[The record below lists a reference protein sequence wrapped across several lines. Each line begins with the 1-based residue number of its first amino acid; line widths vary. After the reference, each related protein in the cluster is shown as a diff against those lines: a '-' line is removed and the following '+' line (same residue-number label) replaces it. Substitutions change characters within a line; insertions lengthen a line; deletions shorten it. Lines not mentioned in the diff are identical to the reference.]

1 MRIGLVAATVAVLV
15 ASAPRAWAAPCATA
29 CKDEIK
35 SCVSQNCQGLKPAAK
50 MRCKRSKCQ
59 KPIVNDCYHDLN
71 VCGATTAR
79 PPGSPAPTTGGW

>member
-1 MRIGLVAATVAVLV
+1 MRTRTVAALVAALAVSSP
-15 ASAPRAWAAPCATA
+15 ATWGAPCSTA

-35 SCVSQNCQGLKPAAK
+35 SCATQQCAGLKPAAK

-79 PPGSPAPTTGGW
+79 APHSPAPTSGGW